1 MDQIQVSLTSRTDR
15 DGNKYF
21 FASPRLNVPITLSE
35 MVFFVFMSEEGQE
48 TLVIRARQT
57 PDREKEKR
65 IPEVF
70 KSERIPMREPDE
82 GNGRT

>member
-1 MDQIQVSLTSRTDR
+1 MDQIQISLTSRTDR

-35 MVFFVFMSEEGQE
+35 MVFFVFVSDEGQE

-57 PDREKEKR
+57 PDRDKEKR
-65 IPEVF
+65 APEII
-70 KSERIPMREPDE
+70 KSERFPMKDTEE
-82 GNGRT
+82 GNGKF